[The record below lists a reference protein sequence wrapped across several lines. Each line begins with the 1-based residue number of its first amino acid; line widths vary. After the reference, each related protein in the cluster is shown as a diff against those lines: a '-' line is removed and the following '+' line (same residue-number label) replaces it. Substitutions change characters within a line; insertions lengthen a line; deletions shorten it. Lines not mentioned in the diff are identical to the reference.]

1 MTVLCHAINILTVK
15 DVELLEFRKSQTI
28 ENDVSMKIWS
38 FNEVNSLVGG
48 SNLIKS
54 KSDMA
59 YY

>member
-38 FNEVNSLVGG
+38 FNEVNSLVRG